1 MRSFKIICENGGEQ
15 NNGDLDQ
22 SVKEISDFYYPIFN
36 QRQRFECKGYF
47 KLIIVKW

>member
-1 MRSFKIICENGGEQ
+1 MRSFKTICGSGGDQNG
-15 NNGDLDQ
+15 GDLDRI
-22 SVKEISDFYYPIFN
+22 VKEISDLNYLIFN

>member
-1 MRSFKIICENGGEQ
+1 MKQFKPHFLKFKKFLN
-15 NNGDLDQ
+15 
-22 SVKEISDFYYPIFN
+22 YPIFN